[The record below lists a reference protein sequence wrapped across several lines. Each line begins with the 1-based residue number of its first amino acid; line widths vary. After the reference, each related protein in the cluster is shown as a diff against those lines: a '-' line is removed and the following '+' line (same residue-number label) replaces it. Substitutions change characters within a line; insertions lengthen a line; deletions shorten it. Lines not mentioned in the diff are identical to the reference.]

1 MLDSETRQASAVMES
16 EHKATPPSGLRMHHS
31 SHANGVDLSTS
42 GENLRSSSS
51 KSSSSSP
58 DSPFDDA
65 FQDDY
70 FEIGDSG
77 YGEKSIS
84 GSSIPKDEQSDHGQK
99 KSTESPPIQAMD
111 HIGDPSPSHRIPSS
125 VFARTKSTT
134 PVEWSV
140 ASNESLFSIQ
150 MGNMSFSNDPMF
162 WRSGELG
169 LPGESTTS
177 AQMFNFT
184 PNQPPIN
191 GLTGMGKSSEGNV
204 AEAAVETMQEVIRE
218 NAEAKRNKKLFL
230 DPCVSGRSDISGAS
244 TQSFAFPILTGDAG
258 KWGSS
263 KRSGSPRVGPEHSQP
278 QTPKQPQPQAEQ
290 PQPQLQPQ
298 PTAHQPPIPQTN
310 WFSCFTCCCRQT
322 G

>member
-1 MLDSETRQASAVMES
+1 METYHLYAYLQQKLLLLTCMGPLDSETRQASAVMES
-16 EHKATPPSGLRMHHS
+16 EHKATPTSGLRMHHS
-31 SHANGVDLSTS
+31 SNANDVDLSTS
-42 GENLRSSSS
+42 GKKLRSSSS

-58 DSPFDDA
+58 DSPFDDP
-65 FQDDY
+65 FQDDF
-70 FEIGDSG
+70 FEIGDSR

-111 HIGDPSPSHRIPSS
+111 RIGDPSHRIPSS

-184 PNQPPIN
+184 PNQPQIN
-191 GLTGMGKSSEGNV
+191 GLTGTGKSSEGNV

-218 NAEAKRNKKLFL
+218 NEEEKRNKKLFL

-244 TQSFAFPILTGDAG
+244 TQSFAFPM
-258 KWGSS
+258 
-263 KRSGSPRVGPEHSQP
+263 
-278 QTPKQPQPQAEQ
+278 
-290 PQPQLQPQ
+290 
-298 PTAHQPPIPQTN
+298 
-310 WFSCFTCCCRQT
+310 
-322 G
+322 